1 MKRKKLILL
10 TIVYICSLVAALA
23 QSKWPAVQ
31 PEHDALMREF
41 DRTISLARRDDII
54 KELEKQ
60 CRKHPGMAV
69 LRWRTA
75 IAKVQQYGVEACPRE
90 MRMVAAIDSAK
101 WGYDYMRAQT
111 IRAIGMSDYDI
122 RKYIAFNNLRMYYN
136 KVGDM
141 LMEANMDGCIGG
153 ILSELGE
160 SDKALKFFHECGL
173 LYDRL
178 HLKGASLRNQLN
190 IANQMSAKGDTLR
203 AYRLLRGIE
212 NNPEVRR
219 DTSYMARLYMS
230 LYTYSRT
237 RAEQDRTSRMAL
249 VMADRLGSNRLL
261 LMCRVNRG
269 EFFMRY
275 NQTDSAY
282 TYLRYGIDHMGEL
295 GDFNAVYEMANNA
308 SRIFYMKGRVDSAY
322 HYLRYAEAM
331 RDSIDNT
338 AIKDKIHRSETLAE
352 IGKYEARMALAA
364 KKRTQLN
371 IMIKMFSVV
380 VIVVASVLGVKIYR
394 KLSAEIDNRNRELIT
409 STMMIE
415 ESHTALRNVKQALER
430 GKTEGDIS
438 GCTASELSAIIA
450 YYADSANNWEAFSSH
465 FNKVHPKLIDTLK
478 ERYPALSRSDLRLCA
493 FIRLGIESKHIAKI
507 LAVQPDSVKKARQRL
522 RKNSASTIRS

>member
-1 MKRKKLILL
+1 
-10 TIVYICSLVAALA
+10 
-23 QSKWPAVQ
+23 
-31 PEHDALMREF
+31 
-41 DRTISLARRDDII
+41 
-54 KELEKQ
+54 
-60 CRKHPGMAV
+60 
-69 LRWRTA
+69 
-75 IAKVQQYGVEACPRE
+75 
-90 MRMVAAIDSAK
+90 
-101 WGYDYMRAQT
+101 
-111 IRAIGMSDYDI
+111 
-122 RKYIAFNNLRMYYN
+122 
-136 KVGDM
+136 
-141 LMEANMDGCIGG
+141 
-153 ILSELGE
+153 
-160 SDKALKFFHECGL
+160 
-173 LYDRL
+173 
-178 HLKGASLRNQLN
+178 
-190 IANQMSAKGDTLR
+190 
-203 AYRLLRGIE
+203 
-212 NNPEVRR
+212 
-219 DTSYMARLYMS
+219 
-230 LYTYSRT
+230 
-237 RAEQDRTSRMAL
+237 
-249 VMADRLGSNRLL
+249 
-261 LMCRVNRG
+261 
-269 EFFMRY
+269 
-275 NQTDSAY
+275 
-282 TYLRYGIDHMGEL
+282 MGEL

-308 SRIFYMKGRVDSAY
+308 SRIFDMKGRVDSAY

-371 IMIKMFSVV
+371 IMIIMFSVV

-522 RKNSASTIRS
+522 RKKLGINDPQLMLEDFLRGIN